1 MLFYDTAR
9 SAVRRGGALL
19 FLEVLAERK
28 IREAM
33 DRGEFANL
41 PGAGKPLRLEDD
53 SMVPEDLRLAYKI
66 LKNAGCI
73 PPELELRREII
84 TLRDLLRTVEGGEG
98 RRDAI
103 RELNYRILKL
113 GVMGKRMVNLD
124 EFPEY
129 RERIL
134 GRMAARK
141 AG

>member
-1 MLFYDTAR
+1 
-9 SAVRRGGALL
+9 VL

-33 DRGEFANL
+33 ERGEFANL

-53 SMVPEDLRLAYKI
+53 SMIPEDLRVAYKI
-66 LKNAGCI
+66 LRNAGCI
-73 PPELELRREII
+73 PPELEVRKEII
-84 TLRDLLRTVEGGEG
+84 TLRDLLRTIEDEEA
-98 RRDAI
+98 RRDTI
-103 RELNYRILKL
+103 RELNYRLLKL

-134 GRMAARK
+134 GRMAGRK